1 MPSPS
6 EPRHPEVLEG
16 APESFSEQFAR
27 RPALPRRGLLPGKR
41 VWAATATAAA
51 VVGCAVLVV
60 PVLAQIDLFPDRGTD
75 DSTSVAVGMPAA
87 SVSAGTPEDT
97 ASNPSAPSGSHS
109 AGSNTGPQNSGPRGQ
124 VNGTAGGSGT
134 VFSGG
139 GSTGTVSGGG
149 STGGGAGGTGT
160 GTGSSGGT
168 GGGGTTGGGST
179 GGSGSS
185 GSATGSGSG
194 SATGSASG
202 SGSGSGTKSGSGSG
216 GSPTKPTATP
226 TKTQQSVSAPGVR
239 IRSSATGRCIDITNA
254 ADGIGRDGSRLR
266 IWDCGSSASQK
277 WDFRSDGSVHSLG
290 LCMDLAWAST
300 DDGTA
305 VQLAKCNGG
314 WAQKFVLNSAG
325 DLVNPHADKC
335 VDVVDKGTSNGT
347 KLQLWTCFG
356 TSNQKWYRN

>member
-16 APESFSEQFAR
+16 APERFSEQFAR

-60 PVLAQIDLFPDRGTD
+60 PLLAQIDLFPDHGTD
-75 DSTSVAVGMPAA
+75 GSTSVAVGLPAA

-134 VFSGG
+134 VFTGG

-149 STGGGAGGTGT
+149 STGGAGGTAT
-160 GTGSSGGT
+160 GGGGT

-179 GGSGSS
+179 GGSGTSGSGSS
-185 GSATGSGSG
+185 GSATGSG
-194 SATGSASG
+194 TGG
-202 SGSGSGTKSGSGSG
+202 GTKSNSGSG
-216 GSPTKPTATP
+216 GSPAKPTATP

-266 IWDCGSSASQK
+266 IWDCGGSASQK

-300 DDGTA
+300 DNGTA

-314 WAQKFVLNSAG
+314 WAQQFVLNSAG

-335 VDVVDKGTSNGT
+335 VDVVDKGTANGT
-347 KLQLWTCFG
+347 KLQLWTCYG
-356 TSNQKWYRN
+356 TSNQKWYRG